1 MKSGMIFGLVSSLI
15 LHALVLMFFLFS
27 FYTQEKSSGVD
38 FKQGVEFTSIMMVS
52 ELPIG
57 ELKEVSIDQKKS
69 NSQDKNKKQMVS
81 ELPIGEL
88 KEVSIDQKKSN
99 SQDKNKKQDEK
110 MSLNSQDKNAVLKAQ
125 KKIEKQDE
133 NQAQKEIANAS
144 ENSKFKNE
152 SLSAPLQSNEDKT
165 QTIVSGNAKEQIK
178 SYQALLMAH
187 LAKFKKYPQEAI
199 MQKQEGVVRI
209 RVSIDESGNVLSKE
223 LKKSCPYAVLNDEVL
238 SLFKRASP
246 LPKPPKEMLKDGE
259 KISFVMPIDYNIK
272 DYLGK
277 K

>member
-1 MKSGMIFGLVSSLI
+1 MKSSVIFGFVLSLI

-38 FKQGVEFTSIMMVS
+38 FKQGLEFTSIMMVS

-69 NSQDKNKKQMVS
+69 NSQDKNKKQ
-81 ELPIGEL
+81 
-88 KEVSIDQKKSN
+88 
-99 SQDKNKKQDEK
+99 DERT
-110 MSLNSQDKNAVLKAQ
+110 SLNSQDKNAVLKVQ

-133 NQAQKEIANAS
+133 NQAQKEVANAS

-152 SLSAPLQSNEDKT
+152 SFSAPLQSNEDKT
-165 QTIVSGNAKEQIK
+165 QTIVSGNAKEQVK

-187 LAKFKKYPQEAI
+187 LTKFKKYPQEAI

-223 LKKSCPYAVLNDEVL
+223 LKKSCPYAALNDEVL

>member
-69 NSQDKNKKQMVS
+69 NSQDKNKKQ
-81 ELPIGEL
+81 
-88 KEVSIDQKKSN
+88 
-99 SQDKNKKQDEK
+99 DEK
-110 MSLNSQDKNAVLKAQ
+110 MSLNSQDKDAVLKAQ

>member
-1 MKSGMIFGLVSSLI
+1 MKSSVIFGFVLSLI
-15 LHALVLMFFLFS
+15 LHTLVLMFFLFS

-38 FKQGVEFTSIMMVS
+38 FKQGLEFTSIMMVS

-69 NSQDKNKKQMVS
+69 NSQDKNKKQ
-81 ELPIGEL
+81 
-88 KEVSIDQKKSN
+88 
-99 SQDKNKKQDEK
+99 DERI
-110 MSLNSQDKNAVLKAQ
+110 SLNSQDKNAVLKVQ

-133 NQAQKEIANAS
+133 NQAQKEVANAS

-152 SLSAPLQSNEDKT
+152 SFSAPLQSNEDKT
-165 QTIVSGNAKEQIK
+165 QTIVSGNAKEQVK

-187 LAKFKKYPQEAI
+187 LTKFKKYPQEAI

-223 LKKSCPYAVLNDEVL
+223 LKKSCPYAALNDEAL

-246 LPKPPKEMLKDGE
+246 LPKPPKEMLKNGE

>member
-1 MKSGMIFGLVSSLI
+1 MKSSVIFGFVLSLI
-15 LHALVLMFFLFS
+15 LHTLVLMFSLFS
-27 FYTQEKSSGVD
+27 FYIQEKSSGVD
-38 FKQGVEFTSIMMVS
+38 FKQGAEFTSIMMVS
-52 ELPIG
+52 EP
-57 ELKEVSIDQKKS
+57 
-69 NSQDKNKKQMVS
+69 
-81 ELPIGEL
+81 PIGEL

-99 SQDKNKKQDEK
+99 SQDKNKKQDERI
-110 MSLNSQDKNAVLKAQ
+110 SFNSQDKNAVLKVQ

-165 QTIVSGNAKEQIK
+165 QTIVSGNAKEQVK

-187 LAKFKKYPQEAI
+187 LTKFKKYPQEAI

-223 LKKSCPYAVLNDEVL
+223 LKKSCPYAALNDEAL

-246 LPKPPKEMLKDGE
+246 LPKPPKEMLKNGD

>member
-1 MKSGMIFGLVSSLI
+1 MKSSVIFGFVLSLI
-15 LHALVLMFFLFS
+15 LHTLVLMFSLFS
-27 FYTQEKSSGVD
+27 FYTQEKSSGID
-38 FKQGVEFTSIMMVS
+38 FKQGAEFTSIMMVS
-52 ELPIG
+52 EP
-57 ELKEVSIDQKKS
+57 
-69 NSQDKNKKQMVS
+69 
-81 ELPIGEL
+81 PIGEL

-99 SQDKNKKQDEK
+99 SQDKNKKQDERI
-110 MSLNSQDKNAVLKAQ
+110 SLNSQDKNAVLKVQ

-165 QTIVSGNAKEQIK
+165 QTIVSGNAKEQVK

-187 LAKFKKYPQEAI
+187 LTKFKKYPQEAI

-223 LKKSCPYAVLNDEVL
+223 LKKSCPYAALNDEAL

-246 LPKPPKEMLKDGE
+246 LPKPPKEMLKNGD

>member
-69 NSQDKNKKQMVS
+69 NSQDKNKKQ
-81 ELPIGEL
+81 
-88 KEVSIDQKKSN
+88 
-99 SQDKNKKQDEK
+99 DEK

-152 SLSAPLQSNEDKT
+152 TLSAPLQSNEDKT

-187 LAKFKKYPQEAI
+187 LTKFKKYPQEAI

>member
-1 MKSGMIFGLVSSLI
+1 MKSSVIFGFVLSLI

-38 FKQGVEFTSIMMVS
+38 FKQGAEFTSIMMVS
-52 ELPIG
+52 ELPI
-57 ELKEVSIDQKKS
+57 E
-69 NSQDKNKKQMVS
+69 
-81 ELPIGEL
+81 EL

-99 SQDKNKKQDEK
+99 SQDKNKKQDERI
-110 MSLNSQDKNAVLKAQ
+110 SLNSQDKNAVLKVQ

-165 QTIVSGNAKEQIK
+165 QTIVSGNAKEQVK

-187 LAKFKKYPQEAI
+187 LTKFKKYPQEAI

-223 LKKSCPYAVLNDEVL
+223 LKKSCPYAALNDEVL

-246 LPKPPKEMLKDGE
+246 LPKPPKEMLKNGD

>member
-1 MKSGMIFGLVSSLI
+1 MKSSVIFGFVLSLI
-15 LHALVLMFFLFS
+15 LHTLVLMFFLFS

-38 FKQGVEFTSIMMVS
+38 FKQGAEFTSIMMVS
-52 ELPIG
+52 EF
-57 ELKEVSIDQKKS
+57 
-69 NSQDKNKKQMVS
+69 
-81 ELPIGEL
+81 PIGEL

-110 MSLNSQDKNAVLKAQ
+110 INLNSQDKNAVLKVQ

-165 QTIVSGNAKEQIK
+165 QTIVSGNAKEQVK

-187 LAKFKKYPQEAI
+187 LTKFKKYPQEAI

-223 LKKSCPYAVLNDEVL
+223 LKKSCPYAALNDEAL

-246 LPKPPKEMLKDGE
+246 LPKPPKEMLKNGD

>member
-1 MKSGMIFGLVSSLI
+1 MKSSVIFGFVLSLI
-15 LHALVLMFFLFS
+15 LHTLVLMFFLFS

-38 FKQGVEFTSIMMVS
+38 FKQGAEFTSIMMVS
-52 ELPIG
+52 EF
-57 ELKEVSIDQKKS
+57 
-69 NSQDKNKKQMVS
+69 
-81 ELPIGEL
+81 PIGEL

-99 SQDKNKKQDEK
+99 SQDKNKKQDERI
-110 MSLNSQDKNAVLKAQ
+110 SFNSQDKNAVLKVQ

-165 QTIVSGNAKEQIK
+165 QTIVSGNAKEQVK

-187 LAKFKKYPQEAI
+187 LTKFKKYPQEAI

-223 LKKSCPYAVLNDEVL
+223 LKKSCPYAALNDEAL

-246 LPKPPKEMLKDGE
+246 LPKPPKEMLKNGD

-272 DYLGK
+272 DYLG
-277 K
+277 

>member
-1 MKSGMIFGLVSSLI
+1 MKSSVIFGFVLSLI
-15 LHALVLMFFLFS
+15 LHTLVLMFFLFS

-38 FKQGVEFTSIMMVS
+38 FKQGAEFTSIMMVS

-69 NSQDKNKKQMVS
+69 NSQDKNKKQ
-81 ELPIGEL
+81 
-88 KEVSIDQKKSN
+88 
-99 SQDKNKKQDEK
+99 DERI
-110 MSLNSQDKNAVLKAQ
+110 SLNSQDKNAVLKVQ

-152 SLSAPLQSNEDKT
+152 SLSAPLQSNKDKT
-165 QTIVSGNAKEQIK
+165 QTIVSGNAKEQVK

-187 LAKFKKYPQEAI
+187 LTKFKKYPQEAI
-199 MQKQEGVVRI
+199 IQKQEGVVRI

-223 LKKSCPYAVLNDEVL
+223 LKKSCPYAALNDEAL

-246 LPKPPKEMLKDGE
+246 LPKPPKEMLKNGD

>member
-1 MKSGMIFGLVSSLI
+1 MKSSVIFGFVLSLI
-15 LHALVLMFFLFS
+15 LHTLVLMFFLFS

-38 FKQGVEFTSIMMVS
+38 FKQGAEFTSIMMVS
-52 ELPIG
+52 EF
-57 ELKEVSIDQKKS
+57 
-69 NSQDKNKKQMVS
+69 
-81 ELPIGEL
+81 PIGEL

-99 SQDKNKKQDEK
+99 SQDKNKKQDERI
-110 MSLNSQDKNAVLKAQ
+110 SFNSQDKNAVLKVQ

-152 SLSAPLQSNEDKT
+152 SLSAPLQSNKDKT
-165 QTIVSGNAKEQIK
+165 QTIVSGNAKEQVK

-187 LAKFKKYPQEAI
+187 LTKFKKYPQEAI

-223 LKKSCPYAVLNDEVL
+223 LKKSCPYAALNDEAL

-246 LPKPPKEMLKDGE
+246 LPKPPKEMLKNGD
-259 KISFVMPIDYNIK
+259 KISFIMPIDYNIK

>member
-38 FKQGVEFTSIMMVS
+38 FKQGVEFTSIM
-52 ELPIG
+52 
-57 ELKEVSIDQKKS
+57 
-69 NSQDKNKKQMVS
+69 MVS

-199 MQKQEGVVRI
+199 MQKQEGVLRI

-246 LPKPPKEMLKDGE
+246 LPKPPKEILKDGE

>member
-1 MKSGMIFGLVSSLI
+1 MKSSVIFGFVLSLI
-15 LHALVLMFFLFS
+15 LHTLVLMFFLFS

-38 FKQGVEFTSIMMVS
+38 FKQGAEFTSIMMVS
-52 ELPIG
+52 EF
-57 ELKEVSIDQKKS
+57 
-69 NSQDKNKKQMVS
+69 
-81 ELPIGEL
+81 PIGEL

-99 SQDKNKKQDEK
+99 SQDKNKKQDERI
-110 MSLNSQDKNAVLKAQ
+110 SFNSQDKNAVLKVQ
-125 KKIEKQDE
+125 KKIEKQDK
-133 NQAQKEIANAS
+133 NQAQKEIADAS

-165 QTIVSGNAKEQIK
+165 QTIVSGNAKEQVK

-187 LAKFKKYPQEAI
+187 LTKFKKYPQEAI

-209 RVSIDESGNVLSKE
+209 RISIDESGNVLSKE
-223 LKKSCPYAVLNDEVL
+223 LKKSCPYAALNDEAL

-246 LPKPPKEMLKDGE
+246 LPKPPKEMLKNGD

>member
-1 MKSGMIFGLVSSLI
+1 ML
-15 LHALVLMFFLFS
+15 
-27 FYTQEKSSGVD
+27 
-38 FKQGVEFTSIMMVS
+38 
-52 ELPIG
+52 
-57 ELKEVSIDQKKS
+57 
-69 NSQDKNKKQMVS
+69 KNK
-81 ELPIGEL
+81 
-88 KEVSIDQKKSN
+88 
-99 SQDKNKKQDEK
+99 
-110 MSLNSQDKNAVLKAQ
+110 LKA
-125 KKIEKQDE
+125 
-133 NQAQKEIANAS
+133 
-144 ENSKFKNE
+144 
-152 SLSAPLQSNEDKT
+152 
-165 QTIVSGNAKEQIK
+165 IK
-178 SYQALLMAH
+178 PCLWLI

-277 K
+277 NKLLIK

>member
-1 MKSGMIFGLVSSLI
+1 MKSSVIFGFVLSLI
-15 LHALVLMFFLFS
+15 LHTLVLMFFLFS

-38 FKQGVEFTSIMMVS
+38 FKQGAEFTSIMMVS
-52 ELPIG
+52 EF
-57 ELKEVSIDQKKS
+57 
-69 NSQDKNKKQMVS
+69 
-81 ELPIGEL
+81 PIGEL

-99 SQDKNKKQDEK
+99 SQDKNKKQDERI
-110 MSLNSQDKNAVLKAQ
+110 SFNSQDKNAVLKVQ

-133 NQAQKEIANAS
+133 NQAQKEVANAS

-152 SLSAPLQSNEDKT
+152 SFSAPLQSNEDKT
-165 QTIVSGNAKEQIK
+165 QTIVSGNAKEQVK

-187 LAKFKKYPQEAI
+187 LTKFKKYPQEAI

-223 LKKSCPYAVLNDEVL
+223 LKKSCPYAALNDEVL

>member
-1 MKSGMIFGLVSSLI
+1 MKSSVIFGFVLSLI
-15 LHALVLMFFLFS
+15 LHTLVLMFFLFS

-38 FKQGVEFTSIMMVS
+38 FKQGAEFTSIMMVS
-52 ELPIG
+52 EF
-57 ELKEVSIDQKKS
+57 
-69 NSQDKNKKQMVS
+69 
-81 ELPIGEL
+81 PIGEL

-99 SQDKNKKQDEK
+99 SQDKNKKQDERI
-110 MSLNSQDKNAVLKAQ
+110 SFNSQDKNAVLKVQ

-165 QTIVSGNAKEQIK
+165 QTIVSGNAKEQVK

-187 LAKFKKYPQEAI
+187 LTKFKKYPQEAI

-223 LKKSCPYAVLNDEVL
+223 LKKSCPYA
-238 SLFKRASP
+238 ASMMK
-246 LPKPPKEMLKDGE
+246 L
-259 KISFVMPIDYNIK
+259 
-272 DYLGK
+272 
-277 K
+277 

>member
-1 MKSGMIFGLVSSLI
+1 MKSGMIFGFVLSLI
-15 LHALVLMFFLFS
+15 LHTLVLMFFLFS
-27 FYTQEKSSGVD
+27 FYTQEKSSGID
-38 FKQGVEFTSIMMVS
+38 FKQGLEFTSIM
-52 ELPIG
+52 
-57 ELKEVSIDQKKS
+57 
-69 NSQDKNKKQMVS
+69 MVS

-165 QTIVSGNAKEQIK
+165 QTIISGNAKEQIK

>member
-1 MKSGMIFGLVSSLI
+1 MKSSVIFGFVLSLI
-15 LHALVLMFFLFS
+15 LHALVLMFFLLS

-38 FKQGVEFTSIMMVS
+38 FKQGLEFTSIMMVS

-69 NSQDKNKKQMVS
+69 NF
-81 ELPIGEL
+81 
-88 KEVSIDQKKSN
+88 
-99 SQDKNKKQDEK
+99 QDKNKKQDERIN
-110 MSLNSQDKNAVLKAQ
+110 LNSQDKNAVLKVQ
-125 KKIEKQDE
+125 KKIKKQDK

-165 QTIVSGNAKEQIK
+165 QTIISGNAKEQVK

-187 LAKFKKYPQEAI
+187 LTKFKKYPQEAI

-209 RVSIDESGNVLSKE
+209 RVSIDENGNVLSKE

-246 LPKPPKEMLKDGE
+246 LPKPPKEMLKNGN

>member
-27 FYTQEKSSGVD
+27 FYIQEKSSGVD
-38 FKQGVEFTSIMMVS
+38 FKQGVKFTSIMMVS
-52 ELPIG
+52 EF
-57 ELKEVSIDQKKS
+57 
-69 NSQDKNKKQMVS
+69 
-81 ELPIGEL
+81 PIGEL

-99 SQDKNKKQDEK
+99 SQDKNKKQDERI
-110 MSLNSQDKNAVLKAQ
+110 SFNSQDKNAVLKVQ

-165 QTIVSGNAKEQIK
+165 QTIVSGNAKEQVK

-187 LAKFKKYPQEAI
+187 LTKFKKYPQEAI

-223 LKKSCPYAVLNDEVL
+223 LKKSCPYAALNDEAL

>member
-1 MKSGMIFGLVSSLI
+1 MKSSVIFGFVLSLI

-38 FKQGVEFTSIMMVS
+38 FKQGLEFTSIMV
-52 ELPIG
+52 
-57 ELKEVSIDQKKS
+57 
-69 NSQDKNKKQMVS
+69 VS

-110 MSLNSQDKNAVLKAQ
+110 MSLNSQDKNAVLKVQ

-165 QTIVSGNAKEQIK
+165 QTIVSGNAKEQVK

-187 LAKFKKYPQEAI
+187 LTKFKKYPQEAI
-199 MQKQEGVVRI
+199 VQKQEGVVRI

-246 LPKPPKEMLKDGE
+246 LPKPPKEMLKNGD

>member
-1 MKSGMIFGLVSSLI
+1 MKSSVIFGFVLSLI
-15 LHALVLMFFLFS
+15 LHTLVLMFFLFS

-38 FKQGVEFTSIMMVS
+38 FKQGAEFTSIMMVS
-52 ELPIG
+52 EF
-57 ELKEVSIDQKKS
+57 
-69 NSQDKNKKQMVS
+69 
-81 ELPIGEL
+81 PIGEL

-99 SQDKNKKQDEK
+99 SQDKNKKQDERI
-110 MSLNSQDKNAVLKAQ
+110 SFNSQDKNAVLKVQ
-125 KKIEKQDE
+125 KKIEKQDK

-165 QTIVSGNAKEQIK
+165 QTIVSGNTKEQVK

-187 LAKFKKYPQEAI
+187 LTKFKKYPQEAI

-223 LKKSCPYAVLNDEVL
+223 LKKSCPYAALNDEAL

-246 LPKPPKEMLKDGE
+246 LPKPPKEMLKNGD

>member
-1 MKSGMIFGLVSSLI
+1 MKSSVIFGFVLSLI
-15 LHALVLMFFLFS
+15 LHTLVLMFFLFS

-38 FKQGVEFTSIMMVS
+38 FKQGAEFTSIMMVS
-52 ELPIG
+52 EF
-57 ELKEVSIDQKKS
+57 
-69 NSQDKNKKQMVS
+69 
-81 ELPIGEL
+81 PIGEL

-99 SQDKNKKQDEK
+99 SQDKNKKQDERI
-110 MSLNSQDKNAVLKAQ
+110 SFNSQDKNAVLKVQ
-125 KKIEKQDE
+125 KKIEKQDK

-165 QTIVSGNAKEQIK
+165 QTIVSGNAKEQVK

-187 LAKFKKYPQEAI
+187 LTKFKKYPQEAI

-223 LKKSCPYAVLNDEVL
+223 LKKSCPYAALNDEAL

-246 LPKPPKEMLKDGE
+246 LPKPPKEMLKNGD
-259 KISFVMPIDYNIK
+259 KISFVMPIDY
-272 DYLGK
+272 
-277 K
+277 

>member
-1 MKSGMIFGLVSSLI
+1 MKSSVIFGFVLSLI
-15 LHALVLMFFLFS
+15 LHTLVLMFSLFS

-38 FKQGVEFTSIMMVS
+38 FKQGAEFTSIMMVS
-52 ELPIG
+52 EF
-57 ELKEVSIDQKKS
+57 
-69 NSQDKNKKQMVS
+69 
-81 ELPIGEL
+81 PIGEL

-99 SQDKNKKQDEK
+99 SQDKNKKQDERI
-110 MSLNSQDKNAVLKAQ
+110 SFNSQDKNAVLKVQ

-152 SLSAPLQSNEDKT
+152 SLSAPLQSNKDKT
-165 QTIVSGNAKEQIK
+165 QTIVSGNAKEQVK

-187 LAKFKKYPQEAI
+187 LTKFKKYPQEAI

-223 LKKSCPYAVLNDEVL
+223 LKKIL
-238 SLFKRASP
+238 P
-246 LPKPPKEMLKDGE
+246 LC
-259 KISFVMPIDYNIK
+259 SAQ
-272 DYLGK
+272 
-277 K
+277 

>member
-1 MKSGMIFGLVSSLI
+1 MKSGMIFGFVLSLI

-38 FKQGVEFTSIMMVS
+38 FKQGLEFASIM
-52 ELPIG
+52 
-57 ELKEVSIDQKKS
+57 
-69 NSQDKNKKQMVS
+69 MVS

-165 QTIVSGNAKEQIK
+165 QTIISGNAKEQIK

>member
-38 FKQGVEFTSIMMVS
+38 FKQGVEFTSIM
-52 ELPIG
+52 
-57 ELKEVSIDQKKS
+57 
-69 NSQDKNKKQMVS
+69 MVS

-246 LPKPPKEMLKDGE
+246 
-259 KISFVMPIDYNIK
+259 
-272 DYLGK
+272 
-277 K
+277 

>member
-1 MKSGMIFGLVSSLI
+1 MKSSVIFGFVLSLI

-27 FYTQEKSSGVD
+27 FYTQEKSNGVD
-38 FKQGVEFTSIMMVS
+38 FKQGAEFTSIMIVS

-57 ELKEVSIDQKKS
+57 ELKEVSIDR
-69 NSQDKNKKQMVS
+69 
-81 ELPIGEL
+81 
-88 KEVSIDQKKSN
+88 KKSN
-99 SQDKNKKQDEK
+99 SQDKNKKQDER
-110 MSLNSQDKNAVLKAQ
+110 MSLNSQDKNAVLKVQ

-165 QTIVSGNAKEQIK
+165 QTMVSGNAKEQVK

-187 LAKFKKYPQEAI
+187 LTKFKKYPQEAI

-209 RVSIDESGNVLSKE
+209 LVSIDESGNVLSKE
-223 LKKSCPYAVLNDEVL
+223 LKKSCPYAALNDEVL

-246 LPKPPKEMLKDGE
+246 LPKPPKEMLKNGDI
-259 KISFVMPIDYNIK
+259 ISFVMPIDYNIK

>member
-1 MKSGMIFGLVSSLI
+1 MKSSVIFGFVLSLI
-15 LHALVLMFFLFS
+15 LHTLVLMFSLFS

-38 FKQGVEFTSIMMVS
+38 FKQGAEFTSIMMVS
-52 ELPIG
+52 EF
-57 ELKEVSIDQKKS
+57 
-69 NSQDKNKKQMVS
+69 
-81 ELPIGEL
+81 PIGEL

-99 SQDKNKKQDEK
+99 SQDKNKKQDERI
-110 MSLNSQDKNAVLKAQ
+110 SFNSQDKNAVLKVQ

-152 SLSAPLQSNEDKT
+152 SLSAPLQSNKDKT
-165 QTIVSGNAKEQIK
+165 QTIVSGNAKEQVK

-187 LAKFKKYPQEAI
+187 LTKFKKYPQEAI

-223 LKKSCPYAVLNDEVL
+223 LKKSCPYAALNDEAL

-246 LPKPPKEMLKDGE
+246 LPKPPKEMLKNGD
-259 KISFVMPIDYNIK
+259 KISFVMP
-272 DYLGK
+272 
-277 K
+277 

>member
-1 MKSGMIFGLVSSLI
+1 MKSSVIFGFVLSLI
-15 LHALVLMFFLFS
+15 LHTLVLMFSLFS

-38 FKQGVEFTSIMMVS
+38 FKQGAEFTSIMMVS

-69 NSQDKNKKQMVS
+69 NSQDKNKKQ
-81 ELPIGEL
+81 
-88 KEVSIDQKKSN
+88 
-99 SQDKNKKQDEK
+99 DERI
-110 MSLNSQDKNAVLKAQ
+110 SLNSQDKNAVLKVQ

-165 QTIVSGNAKEQIK
+165 QTIVSGNAKEQVK

-223 LKKSCPYAVLNDEVL
+223 LKKSCPYAALNDEVL

-246 LPKPPKEMLKDGE
+246 LPKPPKEMLKNGD

>member
-69 NSQDKNKKQMVS
+69 NSQDT
-81 ELPIGEL
+81 
-88 KEVSIDQKKSN
+88 
-99 SQDKNKKQDEK
+99 NKKQDEK

>member
-1 MKSGMIFGLVSSLI
+1 MKSGMIFGFVLSLI
-15 LHALVLMFFLFS
+15 LHTLVLMFFLFS

-38 FKQGVEFTSIMMVS
+38 FKQGLEFTSIM
-52 ELPIG
+52 
-57 ELKEVSIDQKKS
+57 
-69 NSQDKNKKQMVS
+69 MVS

-110 MSLNSQDKNAVLKAQ
+110 MSLNFQDKNAVLKAQ

-152 SLSAPLQSNEDKT
+152 LLSAPLQSNEDKT
-165 QTIVSGNAKEQIK
+165 QTIISGNAKEQIK

>member
-1 MKSGMIFGLVSSLI
+1 MKSSVIFGFVLSLI
-15 LHALVLMFFLFS
+15 LHTLVLMFPLFS

-38 FKQGVEFTSIMMVS
+38 FKQGAEFTSIMMVS
-52 ELPIG
+52 EF
-57 ELKEVSIDQKKS
+57 
-69 NSQDKNKKQMVS
+69 
-81 ELPIGEL
+81 PIGEL

-99 SQDKNKKQDEK
+99 SQDKNKKQDERI
-110 MSLNSQDKNAVLKAQ
+110 SFNSQDKNAVLKVQ

-165 QTIVSGNAKEQIK
+165 QTIVSGNAKEQVK

-187 LAKFKKYPQEAI
+187 LTKFKKYPQEAI

-223 LKKSCPYAVLNDEVL
+223 LKKSCPYAALNDEAL

-246 LPKPPKEMLKDGE
+246 LPKPPKEMLKNGD

>member
-38 FKQGVEFTSIMMVS
+38 FKQGVEFTSIM
-52 ELPIG
+52 
-57 ELKEVSIDQKKS
+57 
-69 NSQDKNKKQMVS
+69 MVS

-238 SLFKRASP
+238 SLFKRASL

>member
-1 MKSGMIFGLVSSLI
+1 MKSSVIFGFVSSLV

-38 FKQGVEFTSIMMVS
+38 FKQGLEFTSIM
-52 ELPIG
+52 
-57 ELKEVSIDQKKS
+57 
-69 NSQDKNKKQMVS
+69 MVS

-110 MSLNSQDKNAVLKAQ
+110 MSLNSQDKNAVLKVQ

-165 QTIVSGNAKEQIK
+165 QTIVSGNAKEQVK

-187 LAKFKKYPQEAI
+187 LTKFKKYPQEAI
-199 MQKQEGVVRI
+199 VQKQEGVVRI

-246 LPKPPKEMLKDGE
+246 LPKPPKEMLKDGD

>member
-1 MKSGMIFGLVSSLI
+1 MKSSVIFGFVLSLI

-38 FKQGVEFTSIMMVS
+38 FKQGLEFTSIMMVS

-57 ELKEVSIDQKKS
+57 ELKEV
-69 NSQDKNKKQMVS
+69 
-81 ELPIGEL
+81 L
-88 KEVSIDQKKSN
+88 IDQKKSN
-99 SQDKNKKQDEK
+99 SQDKNKKQDERI
-110 MSLNSQDKNAVLKAQ
+110 SLNSQDKNAVLKVQ

-133 NQAQKEIANAS
+133 NQAQKEVANAS

-152 SLSAPLQSNEDKT
+152 SFSAPLQSNEDKT
-165 QTIVSGNAKEQIK
+165 QTIVSGNAKEQVK

-187 LAKFKKYPQEAI
+187 LTKFKKYPQEAI

-223 LKKSCPYAVLNDEVL
+223 LKKSCPYAALNDEVL

>member
-1 MKSGMIFGLVSSLI
+1 MKSSVIFGFVLSLI
-15 LHALVLMFFLFS
+15 LHALVLIFFLFS

-38 FKQGVEFTSIMMVS
+38 FKQGLEFTSIMMVS

-69 NSQDKNKKQMVS
+69 NSQDKNKKQ
-81 ELPIGEL
+81 
-88 KEVSIDQKKSN
+88 
-99 SQDKNKKQDEK
+99 DEK
-110 MSLNSQDKNAVLKAQ
+110 MNLNSQDKNAVLKVQ

-152 SLSAPLQSNEDKT
+152 SLSAPLQSSEDKT
-165 QTIVSGNAKEQIK
+165 QTIVSGNAKEQVK

-187 LAKFKKYPQEAI
+187 LTKFKKYPQEAI
-199 MQKQEGVVRI
+199 VQKQEGVVRI

-246 LPKPPKEMLKDGE
+246 LPKPPKEMLKNGD

>member
-1 MKSGMIFGLVSSLI
+1 MKSSVIFGFVLSLI

-38 FKQGVEFTSIMMVS
+38 FKQGLEFTSIM
-52 ELPIG
+52 
-57 ELKEVSIDQKKS
+57 
-69 NSQDKNKKQMVS
+69 MVS

-165 QTIVSGNAKEQIK
+165 QTIVSGNAKEQVK

-187 LAKFKKYPQEAI
+187 LTKFKKYPQEAI
-199 MQKQEGVVRI
+199 VQKQEGVVRI

-223 LKKSCPYAVLNDEVL
+223 LKKSCPYAALNDEVL

-246 LPKPPKEMLKDGE
+246 LPKPPKEMLKNGD
-259 KISFVMPIDYNIK
+259 KISFIMPIDYNIK

>member
-1 MKSGMIFGLVSSLI
+1 MKSSVIFGFVLSLI
-15 LHALVLMFFLFS
+15 LHTLVLMFSLFS

-38 FKQGVEFTSIMMVS
+38 FKQGAEFTSIMMVS
-52 ELPIG
+52 EF
-57 ELKEVSIDQKKS
+57 
-69 NSQDKNKKQMVS
+69 
-81 ELPIGEL
+81 PIGEL

-99 SQDKNKKQDEK
+99 SQDKNKKQDERI
-110 MSLNSQDKNAVLKAQ
+110 SFNSQDKNAVLKVQ

-152 SLSAPLQSNEDKT
+152 SLSAPLQSNKDKT
-165 QTIVSGNAKEQIK
+165 QTIVSGNAKEQVK

-187 LAKFKKYPQEAI
+187 LTKFKKYPQEAI

-223 LKKSCPYAVLNDEVL
+223 LKKSCPYAALNDEAL

-246 LPKPPKEMLKDGE
+246 LPKPPKEMLKNGD
-259 KISFVMPIDYNIK
+259 KISFVMPID
-272 DYLGK
+272 
-277 K
+277 

>member
-38 FKQGVEFTSIMMVS
+38 FKQGVEFTSIM
-52 ELPIG
+52 
-57 ELKEVSIDQKKS
+57 
-69 NSQDKNKKQMVS
+69 MVS

-165 QTIVSGNAKEQIK
+165 QTIISGNAKEQIK

-209 RVSIDESGNVLSKE
+209 RVSIDESGNILSKE

>member
-1 MKSGMIFGLVSSLI
+1 MKSSVIFGFVLSLI

-38 FKQGVEFTSIMMVS
+38 FKQGLEFTSIM
-52 ELPIG
+52 
-57 ELKEVSIDQKKS
+57 
-69 NSQDKNKKQMVS
+69 MVS

-110 MSLNSQDKNAVLKAQ
+110 MSLNSQDKNAVLKVQ

-165 QTIVSGNAKEQIK
+165 QTIVSGNAKEQVK

-187 LAKFKKYPQEAI
+187 LTKFKKYPQEAI
-199 MQKQEGVVRI
+199 VQKQEGVVRI

-223 LKKSCPYAVLNDEVL
+223 LKKSCPYAALNDEAL

-246 LPKPPKEMLKDGE
+246 LPKPPKEMLKNGD